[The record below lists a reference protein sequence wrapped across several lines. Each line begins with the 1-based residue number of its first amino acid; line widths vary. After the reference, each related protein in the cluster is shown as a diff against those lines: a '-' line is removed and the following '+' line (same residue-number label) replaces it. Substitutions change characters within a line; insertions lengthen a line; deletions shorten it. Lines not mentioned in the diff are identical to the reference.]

1 MSLPAMRLERRLT
14 SVDARDKRFYLT
26 IKRLVDIVLS
36 ATLLILLSPLFL
48 LIAICIR
55 LDSQG
60 PVFFKQMR
68 LSQNRRRQDHRRSHP
83 RPLPLSQP
91 DRRSGGDRR
100 RQDLYAKSFTM
111 YKFRTMCDYADPE
124 VHRQYVQRFMQNQTP
139 DSLSLDG
146 SNLHV
151 FKLAQDPR
159 VTRVGRLLRQTSL
172 DELPQLLNVL
182 KGEMSLVG
190 PRPPLQYE
198 VQEYQ
203 DWHKARL
210 ATLPGITGW
219 WQVMGRSRVPFDE
232 MVCMDIYYV
241 EHRSLSFDFK
251 ILLLTPWAVI
261 SGVGAM

>member
-1 MSLPAMRLERRLT
+1 MSLPGTGIERWLT
-14 SVDARDKRFYLT
+14 TVDARDKRFYLT

-55 LDSQG
+55 LDSPG
-60 PVFFKQMR
+60 PVFFKQTR
-68 LSQNRRRQDHRRSHP
+68 LSQNRRRQAHRRSHGQ
-83 RPLPLSQP
+83 PLPLSQS

-100 RQDLYAKSFTM
+100 RQDRCAKSFTM
-111 YKFRTMCDYADPE
+111 LKFRTMRHDADPE

-139 DSLSLDG
+139 DSPSLDG
-146 SNLHV
+146 STLPV

-159 VTRVGRLLRQTSL
+159 VTRVGRLLRRTSF

-182 KGEMSLVG
+182 KGEMSMVG

-219 WQVMGRSRVPFDE
+219 WQVKGRSRVPFDE
-232 MVCMDIYYV
+232 MVRMDIYYV
-241 EHRSLSFDFK
+241 EHRSLSFDLK
-251 ILLLTPWAVI
+251 ILLLTPWVVI
-261 SGVGAM
+261 SGVGAV